1 MRMGARREAAAA
13 GLTAA
18 HVDPAVLAELPPE
31 LAAEIAAAL
40 PRSHADVHAAM
51 RAAGRPGSGARAAR
65 LRSVRRGAPGGAGVL
80 GPAGGPPRAVE
91 ATEDARAVWAAL
103 AAALDELL
111 GRGPGGPAEAAAH
124 RSGSGTRS
132 PAGSGAP
139 RASGA
144 AGEGSA
150 GRAGGGAAGWDQ
162 AADGAAKVDKLA
174 CADGAEPCSSGS
186 WAAGTTAGAAEVG
199 AARGGALERRADVPA
214 SAQRAPAGDEQGLEH
229 GLAQANRADGAAQG
243 SLDALEWD
251 EHSQTDQAR
260 RHQAGAAAHE
270 ARSPAGERGS
280 SEPDATERALDA
292 LAAEAAKFGE
302 ALVPGDLEGA
312 QLLLRRLAA
321 ARARWPRF
329 GGRAA
334 AAAARVQAAAV
345 AALGAPLALRGA
357 LD

>member
-1 MRMGARREAAAA
+1 MAAGVA

-18 HVDPAVLAELPPE
+18 HVDPTVLAELPPE

-65 LRSVRRGAPGGAGVL
+65 LRGTRRGAPGVAGAL
-80 GPAGGPPRAVE
+80 GPASGLPRAVE

-103 AAALDELL
+103 AAALNGLL
-111 GRGPGGPAEAAAH
+111 ACGPGGPDGAAAV
-124 RSGSGTRS
+124 RSGSGALS

-144 AGEGSA
+144 AGEDSA
-150 GRAGGGAAGWDQ
+150 ERAGSRAAGYDQ
-162 AADGAAKVDKLA
+162 AADGAAVSTDEPA
-174 CADGAEPCSSGS
+174 CGDGAERCTSGS
-186 WAAGTTAGAAEVG
+186 WAAGATAGAAEVG
-199 AARGGALERRADVPA
+199 AAWTRAQEGCADVPA
-214 SAQRAPAGDEQGLEH
+214 FAQHAPAEDEQGQEH
-229 GLAQANRADGAAQG
+229 GLAQADRADAAARGG
-243 SLDALEWD
+243 SIDALERV

-260 RHQAGAAAHE
+260 RHLAGAAAHE

-292 LAAEAAKFGE
+292 LAAEAANFGE

-321 ARARWPRF
+321 ARSRWPRF

>member
-1 MRMGARREAAAA
+1 MAAGVT

-51 RAAGRPGSGARAAR
+51 RAAGRPGSGARDAR
-65 LRSVRRGAPGGAGVL
+65 LRGTRRGAPGVAGAL
-80 GPAGGPPRAVE
+80 GPASGLPRAVE

-103 AAALDELL
+103 AAALDGLL
-111 GRGPGGPAEAAAH
+111 ACGPGGADGAAAV
-124 RSGSGTRS
+124 RSGSGALS

-144 AGEGSA
+144 AGEDSA
-150 GRAGGGAAGWDQ
+150 ERAGSGAAGYDQ
-162 AADGAAKVDKLA
+162 AADGAAVADEPA
-174 CADGAEPCSSGS
+174 CADGAERCSSGS
-186 WAAGTTAGAAEVG
+186 WAAGATAGAAKVG
-199 AARGGALERRADVPA
+199 AARGGALECHADAPA
-214 SAQRAPAGDEQGLEH
+214 FAQRAPALDGQGREH
-229 GLAQANRADGAAQG
+229 GLALADCLDAAARG
-243 SLDALEWD
+243 SSIDALERD

-280 SEPDATERALDA
+280 SAPDATERALDA

-334 AAAARVQAAAV
+334 AAAARVQAAAL
-345 AALGAPLALRGA
+345 AALDAPLALRGA